1 MLRSGGTL
9 TRLAKAARPL
19 RPYSSASTPR
29 SASVLPSSSPTSP
42 PSRPS
47 AAPSSTP
54 EAAEQ
59 LAQAEEELK
68 PQPFI
73 LRPLSRRLQLKT
85 LSSPSPSAASTTLHF
100 LSPAA
105 PNAPLA
111 LTLPNLFLRDSSI
124 HSSHVHPASQQ
135 KLFRTTDIPLDGSLV
150 GYGVHDVPGHGE
162 CLVTEWST
170 PLSTPGV
177 PIQARKL
184 SVVPVDFL
192 AGILKDD
199 AAHREAT
206 GVLPLEQPWDRA
218 GLVARLKRT
227 DYAAFAKDDGALL
240 ETLAAL
246 QRDGIVLLTGV
257 PTQEREG
264 HHTEL
269 RKVVERIGTLRSTW
283 YGDLFDVKAVEG
295 SKNIAYTN
303 LDLGLHMDLTHFD
316 SPPRYQF
323 LHSLVNTHITGGLSY
338 FVDTYAVASHMH
350 QHSPSAFQTL
360 CTEPVL
366 FEYRNGP
373 HHTRFSRPTFELK
386 HGSSSA
392 LHAVNYSPPF
402 QGPLPLSRLSRAAA
416 HRGEVESDDSPRL
429 GELHDALAQFAALCD
444 GEAPPGS
451 GADAA
456 QREKWR
462 WEHQLQ
468 PGECVVFDNRRV
480 LHARTGFGF
489 DAEKAKESGEESL
502 RWLKGAYMD
511 GDEVWSKVRVL
522 RAEEKRRK
530 EQEAGGGKRGRTL
543 FV

>member
-1 MLRSGGTL
+1 MLRAGEMLPRL
-9 TRLAKAARPL
+9 TRLTRPL
-19 RPYSSASTPR
+19 RTYATASPPR
-29 SASVLPSSSPTSP
+29 PAAVLPSSPTSP
-42 PSRPS
+42 PS
-47 AAPSSTP
+47 APSSSPASAVET
-54 EAAEQ
+54 
-59 LAQAEEELK
+59 AQAVEDSLK

-85 LSSPSPSAASTTLHF
+85 LSSPSPSSASTTLHF

-105 PNAPLA
+105 PSTPLT

-124 HSSHVHPASQQ
+124 HSSHVHPSSKQ
-135 KLFRTTDIPLDGSLV
+135 KLFRTTDIPLEGNLV

-170 PLSTPGV
+170 AMTTPGV
-177 PIQARKL
+177 PVQTRKL

-199 AAHREAT
+199 AAHKSAT
-206 GVLPLEQPWDRA
+206 GILPTEQPWDRA
-218 GLVARLKRT
+218 ALVSRLKRT
-227 DYAAFAKDDGALL
+227 DYAAFASSDEVLL
-240 ETLAAL
+240 DTLSAL
-246 QRDGIVLLTGV
+246 QRDGLVILSGV
-257 PTQEREG
+257 PTEEKEG
-264 HHTEL
+264 HHTAL
-269 RKVVERIGTLRSTW
+269 RKVVERIGTLKETW

-303 LDLGLHMDLTHFD
+303 LDLGLHMDLTHCD

-323 LHSLVNTHITGGLSY
+323 LHSLVNSHIRGGLSY
-338 FVDTYAVASHMH
+338 FVDTYALASHLYT
-350 QHSPSAFQTL
+350 HSPSAFQTL

-373 HHTRFSRPTFELK
+373 HHTRWSRPTFELK
-386 HGSSSA
+386 HGSSHS

-402 QGPLPLSRLSRAAA
+402 QGPLPLERLSRAKAKT
-416 HRGEVESDDSPRL
+416 GDVESDDASRL
-429 GELHDALAQFAALCD
+429 GELHDALSQFAALCD
-444 GEAPPGS
+444 GASPPGS

-456 QREKWR
+456 EKEKWR

-468 PGECVVFDNRRV
+468 PGECVIFDNRRV
-480 LHARTGFGF
+480 LHARTGFEF
-489 DAEKAKESGEESL
+489 DLAAAEKEGEGGEKPL

-511 GDEVWSKVRVL
+511 GDEVLSRLRVL
-522 RAEEKRRK
+522 REERRRRL
-530 EQEAGGGKRGRTL
+530 EGDGGGKKGRTL